1 MNGIQEV
8 SGSIPL
14 ISTNHH
20 KRMQKTVET
29 TRFQRFFCLLEKSF
43 LGRFCPLEFYSK
55 IQGLRGQKNEE
66 NQNESGRHDGRN
78 LQGLSHFPENQRR
91 GRKDFAD
98 LFFPPARRIKA
109 YGHSEGYCRPE
120 QAGLG
125 KHDSKHEG
133 GRPFLE
139 HHKQLHPDEAGKPPA
154 AGAATPIDEKKG
166 QEAPKTP
173 ASTTPKPAD
182 GKKEP
187 EAPKAPVDP
196 LAKPT
201 NEKKGQEAPKT
212 PAGTTPKPTDGKKEP
227 EAPKTPVDPFAKPT
241 NEKKEPEAPK
251 TPADTP
257 AKPADGKKEPEAP
270 KAPADP
276 LAKPT
281 NEKKGQEA
289 PKAPADT
296 SAKPADEKKGQEAPK
311 APADTPAKPADG
323 KKSPVS
329 DPSKPKDEKEQ
340 EPRSPNLRFVALSKI
355 KPLPGTYVKDEPR
368 KDYSGLI
375 ADIKKNGL
383 QKPVILRKSEKEDEF
398 QLVDGFHRCKALEQ
412 AGMLEV
418 RADVYE
424 ISLAQASEYRKGHRD
439 KPLMP
444 VPGKLVPYPPEE
456 PAKADKAPEAPAVGD
471 EELPENLKI
480 PLTREGQPETVTT
493 MKVANIRPF
502 EGHPFAVRDN
512 KDMWDLVDSI
522 KKFGVLEPVMVIP
535 HKDGGYEMV
544 SGHRRMRACQLAGIE
559 DIPVIVR
566 NLDRDEAIIS
576 MVDSNLKREE
586 ISPME
591 KARAYQMKTDAMKRK
606 MGRRTKEEIAQ
617 DEALGIKRIN
627 ADEEL
632 AQQMGESPATIQRYK
647 TLNKLV
653 PELQDMVDKG
663 KIPVNTGADIA
674 QMKPKEQKVLA
685 DAIQKEAK
693 VPSGTKAKELKK
705 ESQAGSLTTE
715 KIVQAVAPT
724 KREETP
730 PLKVTM
736 LEEDLRPFFPD
747 KRTTIPD
754 VKQGI
759 LEGLKLRQTVMERQ
773 KAKAAAGKTVK
784 KAETPVR

>member
-1 MNGIQEV
+1 
-8 SGSIPL
+8 
-14 ISTNHH
+14 
-20 KRMQKTVET
+20 
-29 TRFQRFFCLLEKSF
+29 
-43 LGRFCPLEFYSK
+43 
-55 IQGLRGQKNEE
+55 
-66 NQNESGRHDGRN
+66 
-78 LQGLSHFPENQRR
+78 
-91 GRKDFAD
+91 
-98 LFFPPARRIKA
+98 
-109 YGHSEGYCRPE
+109 
-120 QAGLG
+120 
-125 KHDSKHEG
+125 
-133 GRPFLE
+133 
-139 HHKQLHPDEAGKPPA
+139 
-154 AGAATPIDEKKG
+154 
-166 QEAPKTP
+166 
-173 ASTTPKPAD
+173 TTPKPAD

-212 PAGTTPKPTDGKKEP
+212 PAGTIPKPTDGKKEP

-502 EGHPFAVRDN
+502 
-512 KDMWDLVDSI
+512 
-522 KKFGVLEPVMVIP
+522 
-535 HKDGGYEMV
+535 
-544 SGHRRMRACQLAGIE
+544 
-559 DIPVIVR
+559 
-566 NLDRDEAIIS
+566 
-576 MVDSNLKREE
+576 
-586 ISPME
+586 
-591 KARAYQMKTDAMKRK
+591 
-606 MGRRTKEEIAQ
+606 
-617 DEALGIKRIN
+617 
-627 ADEEL
+627 
-632 AQQMGESPATIQRYK
+632 
-647 TLNKLV
+647 
-653 PELQDMVDKG
+653 
-663 KIPVNTGADIA
+663 
-674 QMKPKEQKVLA
+674 
-685 DAIQKEAK
+685 
-693 VPSGTKAKELKK
+693 
-705 ESQAGSLTTE
+705 
-715 KIVQAVAPT
+715 
-724 KREETP
+724 
-730 PLKVTM
+730 
-736 LEEDLRPFFPD
+736 
-747 KRTTIPD
+747 
-754 VKQGI
+754 
-759 LEGLKLRQTVMERQ
+759 
-773 KAKAAAGKTVK
+773 
-784 KAETPVR
+784 

>member
-1 MNGIQEV
+1 MADPKKN
-8 SGSIPL
+8 PL
-14 ISTNHH
+14 IGAF
-20 KRMQKTVET
+20 RAPVP
-29 TRFQRFFCLLEKSF
+29 
-43 LGRFCPLEFYSK
+43 G
-55 IQGLRGQKNEE
+55 
-66 NQNESGRHDGRN
+66 
-78 LQGLSHFPENQRR
+78 
-91 GRKDFAD
+91 A
-98 LFFPPARRIKA
+98 PPDTPA
-109 YGHSEGYCRPE
+109 P
-120 QAGLG
+120 
-125 KHDSKHEG
+125 
-133 GRPFLE
+133 P
-139 HHKQLHPDEAGKPPA
+139 EAGKPPA
-154 AGAATPIDEKKG
+154 AGAAKPIDEKKG
-166 QEAPKTP
+166 QEAPKAP
-173 ASTTPKPAD
+173 AGTTPKPAD

-187 EAPKAPVDP
+187 EAPKAPADTS
-196 LAKPT
+196 AKPADG
-201 NEKKGQEAPKT
+201 KKEPEAPKA
-212 PAGTTPKPTDGKKEP
+212 PAGTTPKPTDGKKGP
-227 EAPKTPVDPFAKPT
+227 EAPKA
-241 NEKKEPEAPK
+241 
-251 TPADTP
+251 PADTS

-276 LAKPT
+276 LPKPT
-281 NEKKGQEA
+281 NEKKGPEA

-296 SAKPADEKKGQEAPK
+296 SAKPADGKKGQEAPK
-311 APADTPAKPADG
+311 APADPPAKPTNEKKGQEEPKAPTDTSAKPADG

-340 EPRSPNLRFVALSKI
+340 EPRSPDLRFVALSKI

-424 ISLAQASEYRKGHRD
+424 MSLAQASEYRKGHRD

-480 PLTREGQPETVTT
+480 PLTKEGQPETVTT

-559 DIPVIVR
+559 NIPVIVR

-617 DEALGIKRIN
+617 DEALGIKRMN

-653 PELQDMVDKG
+653 PELQDLVDEG

-685 DAIQKEAK
+685 DAIRKEAK

-724 KREETP
+724 KREEMP

-784 KAETPVR
+784 KAETPTR

>member
-1 MNGIQEV
+1 MADPKKN
-8 SGSIPL
+8 PL
-14 ISTNHH
+14 IGAF
-20 KRMQKTVET
+20 RAPVP
-29 TRFQRFFCLLEKSF
+29 
-43 LGRFCPLEFYSK
+43 G
-55 IQGLRGQKNEE
+55 
-66 NQNESGRHDGRN
+66 
-78 LQGLSHFPENQRR
+78 
-91 GRKDFAD
+91 A
-98 LFFPPARRIKA
+98 PPDIPA
-109 YGHSEGYCRPE
+109 P
-120 QAGLG
+120 
-125 KHDSKHEG
+125 
-133 GRPFLE
+133 P
-139 HHKQLHPDEAGKPPA
+139 EAGKPPA
-154 AGAATPIDEKKG
+154 AGAAKPIDEKKG
-166 QEAPKTP
+166 QE
-173 ASTTPKPAD
+173 D
-182 GKKEP
+182 
-187 EAPKAPVDP
+187 
-196 LAKPT
+196 
-201 NEKKGQEAPKT
+201 PKT
-212 PAGTTPKPTDGKKEP
+212 PAGTTPKPTDGKKET
-227 EAPKTPVDPFAKPT
+227 EAPKTPVDPFAKP
-241 NEKKEPEAPK
+241 A
-251 TPADTP
+251 
-257 AKPADGKKEPEAP
+257 
-270 KAPADP
+270 
-276 LAKPT
+276 

-296 SAKPADEKKGQEAPK
+296 SAKPADGKKEPEALKAPADPLTKPANEKKGQEAPK
-311 APADTPAKPADG
+311 APAETPAKPTNEKKGQEEPKAPTDTSAKPAEG

-329 DPSKPKDEKEQ
+329 DPGKPKDGKKQEASKAPADTSAKPKEQ
-340 EPRSPNLRFVALSKI
+340 EPQSPDLRFVALSKI

-368 KDYSGLI
+368 KDYNGLI

-418 RADVYE
+418 RADVYKM
-424 ISLAQASEYRKGHRD
+424 SLAQASEYRKGHRD

-456 PAKADKAPEAPAVGD
+456 PAKADKTPEPPAGKEPED
-471 EELPENLKI
+471 EELPKDLKI
-480 PLTREGQPETVTT
+480 PLTKEGQPETVTT

-559 DIPVIVR
+559 NIPVIVR

-617 DEALGIKRIN
+617 DEALGIKRMN

-653 PELQDMVDKG
+653 PELQNMVDEG

-674 QMKPKEQKVLA
+674 QMKLKEQKVLA
-685 DAIQKEAK
+685 DAIQKESK

-724 KREETP
+724 KREEMP

-773 KAKAAAGKTVK
+773 KAKAAAGKSVK
-784 KAETPVR
+784 KAEAPVR

>member
-1 MNGIQEV
+1 MADPKKN
-8 SGSIPL
+8 PL
-14 ISTNHH
+14 IGAF
-20 KRMQKTVET
+20 RAPVP
-29 TRFQRFFCLLEKSF
+29 
-43 LGRFCPLEFYSK
+43 G
-55 IQGLRGQKNEE
+55 
-66 NQNESGRHDGRN
+66 
-78 LQGLSHFPENQRR
+78 
-91 GRKDFAD
+91 A
-98 LFFPPARRIKA
+98 PPDTPA
-109 YGHSEGYCRPE
+109 P
-120 QAGLG
+120 
-125 KHDSKHEG
+125 
-133 GRPFLE
+133 P
-139 HHKQLHPDEAGKPPA
+139 EAGKPPA
-154 AGAATPIDEKKG
+154 AGAAKPIDEKKG
-166 QEAPKTP
+166 QEAPK
-173 ASTTPKPAD
+173 A
-182 GKKEP
+182 
-187 EAPKAPVDP
+187 
-196 LAKPT
+196 
-201 NEKKGQEAPKT
+201 
-212 PAGTTPKPTDGKKEP
+212 PAGTTPKPTDGKKGP
-227 EAPKTPVDPFAKPT
+227 
-241 NEKKEPEAPK
+241 
-251 TPADTP
+251 
-257 AKPADGKKEPEAP
+257 
-270 KAPADP
+270 
-276 LAKPT
+276 
-281 NEKKGQEA
+281 EA

-296 SAKPADEKKGQEAPK
+296 SAKPADGKKGQEAPK
-311 APADTPAKPADG
+311 APADTPAKPTNEKKGQEEPKAPTDTSAKPADG

-340 EPRSPNLRFVALSKI
+340 EPRSPDLRFVALSKI

-424 ISLAQASEYRKGHRD
+424 MSLAQASEYRKGHRD

-480 PLTREGQPETVTT
+480 PLTKEGQPETVTT

-512 KDMWDLVDSI
+512 RDMWDLVDSI

-559 DIPVIVR
+559 NIPVIVR

-617 DEALGIKRIN
+617 DEALGIKRMN

-653 PELQDMVDKG
+653 PELQDLVDEG

-784 KAETPVR
+784 KAETPTR

>member
-1 MNGIQEV
+1 MADPKKN
-8 SGSIPL
+8 PL
-14 ISTNHH
+14 IGAF
-20 KRMQKTVET
+20 RAPVP
-29 TRFQRFFCLLEKSF
+29 
-43 LGRFCPLEFYSK
+43 G
-55 IQGLRGQKNEE
+55 
-66 NQNESGRHDGRN
+66 
-78 LQGLSHFPENQRR
+78 
-91 GRKDFAD
+91 A
-98 LFFPPARRIKA
+98 PPDTPA
-109 YGHSEGYCRPE
+109 P
-120 QAGLG
+120 
-125 KHDSKHEG
+125 
-133 GRPFLE
+133 P
-139 HHKQLHPDEAGKPPA
+139 EAGKPPA
-154 AGAATPIDEKKG
+154 AGAAKPID
-166 QEAPKTP
+166 
-173 ASTTPKPAD
+173 
-182 GKKEP
+182 
-187 EAPKAPVDP
+187 
-196 LAKPT
+196 
-201 NEKKGQEAPKT
+201 
-212 PAGTTPKPTDGKKEP
+212 
-227 EAPKTPVDPFAKPT
+227 
-241 NEKKEPEAPK
+241 
-251 TPADTP
+251 
-257 AKPADGKKEPEAP
+257 
-270 KAPADP
+270 
-276 LAKPT
+276 
-281 NEKKGQEA
+281 EKKGQEA

-296 SAKPADEKKGQEAPK
+296 SAKPADGKKGQEAPK
-311 APADTPAKPADG
+311 APADTPAKPTNEKKGQEEPKAPTDTSAKPADG

-340 EPRSPNLRFVALSKI
+340 EPRSPDLRFVALSKI

-424 ISLAQASEYRKGHRD
+424 MSLAQASEYRKGHRD

-480 PLTREGQPETVTT
+480 PLTKEGQPETVTT

-559 DIPVIVR
+559 NIPVIVR

-617 DEALGIKRIN
+617 DEALGIKRMN

-653 PELQDMVDKG
+653 PELQDLVDEG

-724 KREETP
+724 KREEMP

-784 KAETPVR
+784 KAETPTR

>member
-1 MNGIQEV
+1 MADPKKN
-8 SGSIPL
+8 PL
-14 ISTNHH
+14 IGAF
-20 KRMQKTVET
+20 RAPVP
-29 TRFQRFFCLLEKSF
+29 
-43 LGRFCPLEFYSK
+43 G
-55 IQGLRGQKNEE
+55 
-66 NQNESGRHDGRN
+66 
-78 LQGLSHFPENQRR
+78 
-91 GRKDFAD
+91 A
-98 LFFPPARRIKA
+98 PPDTPA
-109 YGHSEGYCRPE
+109 P
-120 QAGLG
+120 
-125 KHDSKHEG
+125 
-133 GRPFLE
+133 P
-139 HHKQLHPDEAGKPPA
+139 EAGKPPA
-154 AGAATPIDEKKG
+154 AGAAKPIDEKKG
-166 QEAPKTP
+166 QEAPKAP
-173 ASTTPKPAD
+173 AGTTPKPAD

-187 EAPKAPVDP
+187 EAPKAP
-196 LAKPT
+196 
-201 NEKKGQEAPKT
+201 
-212 PAGTTPKPTDGKKEP
+212 
-227 EAPKTPVDPFAKPT
+227 
-241 NEKKEPEAPK
+241 
-251 TPADTP
+251 ADTS
-257 AKPADGKKEPEAP
+257 AKPAEGKKEPEAP

-276 LAKPT
+276 LTKPT
-281 NEKKGQEA
+281 NEKKGPEA

-296 SAKPADEKKGQEAPK
+296 SAKPADGKKGQEAPK
-311 APADTPAKPADG
+311 APADTPAKPTNEKKGQEEPKAPTDTSAKPADG

-340 EPRSPNLRFVALSKI
+340 EPRSPDLRFVALSKI

-424 ISLAQASEYRKGHRD
+424 MSLAQASEYRKGHRD

-480 PLTREGQPETVTT
+480 PLTKEGQPETVTT

-559 DIPVIVR
+559 NIPVIVR

-617 DEALGIKRIN
+617 DEALGIKRMN

-653 PELQDMVDKG
+653 PELQDLVDEG

-724 KREETP
+724 KREEMP

-784 KAETPVR
+784 KAETPTR

>member
-1 MNGIQEV
+1 MADPKKN
-8 SGSIPL
+8 PL
-14 ISTNHH
+14 IGAF
-20 KRMQKTVET
+20 RAPVP
-29 TRFQRFFCLLEKSF
+29 
-43 LGRFCPLEFYSK
+43 G
-55 IQGLRGQKNEE
+55 
-66 NQNESGRHDGRN
+66 
-78 LQGLSHFPENQRR
+78 
-91 GRKDFAD
+91 A
-98 LFFPPARRIKA
+98 PPDTPA
-109 YGHSEGYCRPE
+109 P
-120 QAGLG
+120 
-125 KHDSKHEG
+125 
-133 GRPFLE
+133 P
-139 HHKQLHPDEAGKPPA
+139 EAGKPPA
-154 AGAATPIDEKKG
+154 AGAAKPIDEKKG
-166 QEAPKTP
+166 QEAPKAP
-173 ASTTPKPAD
+173 AGTTPKPAD

-187 EAPKAPVDP
+187 EAPKAP
-196 LAKPT
+196 
-201 NEKKGQEAPKT
+201 
-212 PAGTTPKPTDGKKEP
+212 
-227 EAPKTPVDPFAKPT
+227 
-241 NEKKEPEAPK
+241 
-251 TPADTP
+251 ADTS

-270 KAPADP
+270 KAPAGTTP
-276 LAKPT
+276 KPT
-281 NEKKGQEA
+281 DGKKGPEA

-296 SAKPADEKKGQEAPK
+296 SAKPADGKKGQEAPK
-311 APADTPAKPADG
+311 APADTPAKPTNEKKGQEEPKAPTDTSAKPADG

-340 EPRSPNLRFVALSKI
+340 EPRSPDLRFVALSKI

-424 ISLAQASEYRKGHRD
+424 MSLAQASEYRKGHRD

-480 PLTREGQPETVTT
+480 PLTKEGQPETVTT

-512 KDMWDLVDSI
+512 KDMWALVDSI

-559 DIPVIVR
+559 NIPVIVR

-617 DEALGIKRIN
+617 DEALGIKRMN

-653 PELQDMVDKG
+653 PELQDLVDEG

-724 KREETP
+724 KREEMP

-784 KAETPVR
+784 KAETPTR

>member
-1 MNGIQEV
+1 MADPKKN
-8 SGSIPL
+8 PL
-14 ISTNHH
+14 IGAF
-20 KRMQKTVET
+20 RAPVP
-29 TRFQRFFCLLEKSF
+29 
-43 LGRFCPLEFYSK
+43 G
-55 IQGLRGQKNEE
+55 
-66 NQNESGRHDGRN
+66 
-78 LQGLSHFPENQRR
+78 
-91 GRKDFAD
+91 A
-98 LFFPPARRIKA
+98 PPGTPA
-109 YGHSEGYCRPE
+109 P
-120 QAGLG
+120 
-125 KHDSKHEG
+125 
-133 GRPFLE
+133 P
-139 HHKQLHPDEAGKPPA
+139 EAGKPPA
-154 AGAATPIDEKKG
+154 AGAAKPIDEKKG
-166 QEAPKTP
+166 QEAPK
-173 ASTTPKPAD
+173 A
-182 GKKEP
+182 
-187 EAPKAPVDP
+187 
-196 LAKPT
+196 
-201 NEKKGQEAPKT
+201 
-212 PAGTTPKPTDGKKEP
+212 PAGTTPKPTDGKKGP
-227 EAPKTPVDPFAKPT
+227 
-241 NEKKEPEAPK
+241 
-251 TPADTP
+251 
-257 AKPADGKKEPEAP
+257 
-270 KAPADP
+270 
-276 LAKPT
+276 
-281 NEKKGQEA
+281 EA

-296 SAKPADEKKGQEAPK
+296 SAKPADGKKGQEAPK
-311 APADTPAKPADG
+311 APADTPAKPTNEKKGQEEPKAPTDASAKPADG

-340 EPRSPNLRFVALSKI
+340 EPRSPDLRFVALSKI

-424 ISLAQASEYRKGHRD
+424 MSLAQASEYRKGHRD

-480 PLTREGQPETVTT
+480 PLTKEGQPETVTT

-559 DIPVIVR
+559 NIPVIVR

-617 DEALGIKRIN
+617 DEALGIKRMN

-653 PELQDMVDKG
+653 PELQDLVDEG

-685 DAIQKEAK
+685 DAIQKEDK

-724 KREETP
+724 KREEMP

-784 KAETPVR
+784 KAETPTR

>member
-1 MNGIQEV
+1 MADPKKN
-8 SGSIPL
+8 PL
-14 ISTNHH
+14 IGAF
-20 KRMQKTVET
+20 RAPVP
-29 TRFQRFFCLLEKSF
+29 
-43 LGRFCPLEFYSK
+43 G
-55 IQGLRGQKNEE
+55 
-66 NQNESGRHDGRN
+66 
-78 LQGLSHFPENQRR
+78 
-91 GRKDFAD
+91 A
-98 LFFPPARRIKA
+98 PPDTPA
-109 YGHSEGYCRPE
+109 P
-120 QAGLG
+120 
-125 KHDSKHEG
+125 
-133 GRPFLE
+133 P
-139 HHKQLHPDEAGKPPA
+139 EAGKPPA
-154 AGAATPIDEKKG
+154 AGAAKPIDEKKG
-166 QEAPKTP
+166 QEAPKAP

-187 EAPKAPVDP
+187 EAPKAPADTS
-196 LAKPT
+196 AKPADG
-201 NEKKGQEAPKT
+201 KKEPEAPKT

-227 EAPKTPVDPFAKPT
+227 EAPKTPVDPFAKP
-241 NEKKEPEAPK
+241 A
-251 TPADTP
+251 
-257 AKPADGKKEPEAP
+257 
-270 KAPADP
+270 
-276 LAKPT
+276 

-296 SAKPADEKKGQEAPK
+296 SAKPAD
-311 APADTPAKPADG
+311 G

-329 DPSKPKDEKEQ
+329 DSSKPKDEKEQ
-340 EPRSPNLRFVALSKI
+340 EPRSPDLRFVALSKI

-424 ISLAQASEYRKGHRD
+424 MSLAQASEYRKGHRD

-444 VPGKLVPYPPEE
+444 VPGKLIPYPPEE

-617 DEALGIKRIN
+617 DEALGIKRMN

-653 PELQDMVDKG
+653 PELQDMVDEG

-685 DAIQKEAK
+685 DAIQKEVK
-693 VPSGTKAKELKK
+693 VPSGTKVKELKK

-773 KAKAAAGKTVK
+773 KAKAAAGKNAK

>member
-1 MNGIQEV
+1 MADPKKN
-8 SGSIPL
+8 PL
-14 ISTNHH
+14 IGAF
-20 KRMQKTVET
+20 RAPVP
-29 TRFQRFFCLLEKSF
+29 
-43 LGRFCPLEFYSK
+43 G
-55 IQGLRGQKNEE
+55 
-66 NQNESGRHDGRN
+66 
-78 LQGLSHFPENQRR
+78 
-91 GRKDFAD
+91 A
-98 LFFPPARRIKA
+98 PPDTPA
-109 YGHSEGYCRPE
+109 P
-120 QAGLG
+120 
-125 KHDSKHEG
+125 
-133 GRPFLE
+133 P
-139 HHKQLHPDEAGKPPA
+139 EAGKPPA
-154 AGAATPIDEKKG
+154 AGAAKPIDEKKG
-166 QEAPKTP
+166 QEAPKAP
-173 ASTTPKPAD
+173 AGTTPKPAD

-187 EAPKAPVDP
+187 EAPKAPADTS
-196 LAKPT
+196 AKPADG
-201 NEKKGQEAPKT
+201 KKEPEAPKA
-212 PAGTTPKPTDGKKEP
+212 PAGTTPKPTDGKKGP
-227 EAPKTPVDPFAKPT
+227 EAPKA
-241 NEKKEPEAPK
+241 
-251 TPADTP
+251 PADTS

-276 LAKPT
+276 LTKPT
-281 NEKKGQEA
+281 NEKKGPEA

-296 SAKPADEKKGQEAPK
+296 SAKPADGKKGQEAPK
-311 APADTPAKPADG
+311 APADTPAKPTNEKKGQEEPKAPTDTSAKPADG

-340 EPRSPNLRFVALSKI
+340 EPRSPDLRFVALSKI

-383 QKPVILRKSEKEDEF
+383 QKPIILRQSEKEGEF

-424 ISLAQASEYRKGHRD
+424 MTLTQANEYRKGHRD

-444 VPGKLVPYPPEE
+444 VPGKLLPYPPEE
-456 PAKADKAPEAPAVGD
+456 PAKADKAPEPPAGKEPED
-471 EELPENLKI
+471 EELPKDLKI
-480 PLTREGQPETVTT
+480 PLTKEGQPETVTT

-559 DIPVIVR
+559 NIPVIVR

-617 DEALGIKRIN
+617 DEALGIKRMN

-653 PELQDMVDKG
+653 PELQDLVDEG

-724 KREETP
+724 KREEMP

-784 KAETPVR
+784 KAETPTR

>member
-1 MNGIQEV
+1 
-8 SGSIPL
+8 
-14 ISTNHH
+14 
-20 KRMQKTVET
+20 
-29 TRFQRFFCLLEKSF
+29 
-43 LGRFCPLEFYSK
+43 
-55 IQGLRGQKNEE
+55 
-66 NQNESGRHDGRN
+66 
-78 LQGLSHFPENQRR
+78 
-91 GRKDFAD
+91 
-98 LFFPPARRIKA
+98 
-109 YGHSEGYCRPE
+109 
-120 QAGLG
+120 
-125 KHDSKHEG
+125 
-133 GRPFLE
+133 
-139 HHKQLHPDEAGKPPA
+139 
-154 AGAATPIDEKKG
+154 
-166 QEAPKTP
+166 
-173 ASTTPKPAD
+173 
-182 GKKEP
+182 
-187 EAPKAPVDP
+187 
-196 LAKPT
+196 
-201 NEKKGQEAPKT
+201 
-212 PAGTTPKPTDGKKEP
+212 
-227 EAPKTPVDPFAKPT
+227 
-241 NEKKEPEAPK
+241 
-251 TPADTP
+251 
-257 AKPADGKKEPEAP
+257 
-270 KAPADP
+270 
-276 LAKPT
+276 
-281 NEKKGQEA
+281 
-289 PKAPADT
+289 
-296 SAKPADEKKGQEAPK
+296 
-311 APADTPAKPADG
+311 
-323 KKSPVS
+323 
-329 DPSKPKDEKEQ
+329 
-340 EPRSPNLRFVALSKI
+340 
-355 KPLPGTYVKDEPR
+355 
-368 KDYSGLI
+368 
-375 ADIKKNGL
+375 
-383 QKPVILRKSEKEDEF
+383 
-398 QLVDGFHRCKALEQ
+398 
-412 AGMLEV
+412 MLEV

-424 ISLAQASEYRKGHRD
+424 MSLAQASEYRKGHRD

-480 PLTREGQPETVTT
+480 PLTKEGQPETVTT

-559 DIPVIVR
+559 NIPVIVR

-617 DEALGIKRIN
+617 DEALGIKRMN

-653 PELQDMVDKG
+653 PELQDLVDEG

-724 KREETP
+724 KREEMP

-773 KAKAAAGKTVK
+773 KAKAAAGKSVK
-784 KAETPVR
+784 KAEAPVR

>member
-1 MNGIQEV
+1 MADPKKN
-8 SGSIPL
+8 PL
-14 ISTNHH
+14 IGAF
-20 KRMQKTVET
+20 RAPVP
-29 TRFQRFFCLLEKSF
+29 
-43 LGRFCPLEFYSK
+43 G
-55 IQGLRGQKNEE
+55 
-66 NQNESGRHDGRN
+66 
-78 LQGLSHFPENQRR
+78 
-91 GRKDFAD
+91 A
-98 LFFPPARRIKA
+98 PPDTPA
-109 YGHSEGYCRPE
+109 P
-120 QAGLG
+120 
-125 KHDSKHEG
+125 
-133 GRPFLE
+133 P
-139 HHKQLHPDEAGKPPA
+139 EAGKPPA
-154 AGAATPIDEKKG
+154 AGAAKPIDEKKG
-166 QEAPKTP
+166 QEAPKAP
-173 ASTTPKPAD
+173 AGTTPKPAD

-187 EAPKAPVDP
+187 EAPKAP
-196 LAKPT
+196 
-201 NEKKGQEAPKT
+201 
-212 PAGTTPKPTDGKKEP
+212 
-227 EAPKTPVDPFAKPT
+227 
-241 NEKKEPEAPK
+241 
-251 TPADTP
+251 ADTS

-270 KAPADP
+270 KAPAGTTP
-276 LAKPT
+276 KPT
-281 NEKKGQEA
+281 DGKKGPEA

-296 SAKPADEKKGQEAPK
+296 SAKPADGKKGQEAPK
-311 APADTPAKPADG
+311 APADTPAKPTNEKKGQEEPKAPTDTSAKPADG

-340 EPRSPNLRFVALSKI
+340 EPRSPDLRFVALSKI

-424 ISLAQASEYRKGHRD
+424 MSLAQASEYRKGHRD

-480 PLTREGQPETVTT
+480 PLTKEGQPETVTT

-559 DIPVIVR
+559 NIPVIVR

-617 DEALGIKRIN
+617 DEALGIKRMN

-653 PELQDMVDKG
+653 PELQDLVDKG

-724 KREETP
+724 KREEMP

-784 KAETPVR
+784 KAETPTR

>member
-1 MNGIQEV
+1 MADPKKN
-8 SGSIPL
+8 PL
-14 ISTNHH
+14 IGAF
-20 KRMQKTVET
+20 RAPVP
-29 TRFQRFFCLLEKSF
+29 
-43 LGRFCPLEFYSK
+43 G
-55 IQGLRGQKNEE
+55 
-66 NQNESGRHDGRN
+66 
-78 LQGLSHFPENQRR
+78 
-91 GRKDFAD
+91 A
-98 LFFPPARRIKA
+98 PPDTPA
-109 YGHSEGYCRPE
+109 P
-120 QAGLG
+120 
-125 KHDSKHEG
+125 
-133 GRPFLE
+133 P
-139 HHKQLHPDEAGKPPA
+139 EAGKPPA
-154 AGAATPIDEKKG
+154 AGAAKPIDEKKG
-166 QEAPKTP
+166 QEAPKAP
-173 ASTTPKPAD
+173 AGTTPKPAD

-187 EAPKAPVDP
+187 EAPKAP
-196 LAKPT
+196 
-201 NEKKGQEAPKT
+201 
-212 PAGTTPKPTDGKKEP
+212 
-227 EAPKTPVDPFAKPT
+227 
-241 NEKKEPEAPK
+241 
-251 TPADTP
+251 ADTS

-270 KAPADP
+270 KAPAGTTP
-276 LAKPT
+276 KPT
-281 NEKKGQEA
+281 DGKKGPEA

-296 SAKPADEKKGQEAPK
+296 SAKPADGKKGQEAPK
-311 APADTPAKPADG
+311 APADTPAKPTNEKKGQEEPKTPTDTSAKPADG

-340 EPRSPNLRFVALSKI
+340 EPRSPDLRFVALSKI

-424 ISLAQASEYRKGHRD
+424 MSLAQASEYRKGHRD

-480 PLTREGQPETVTT
+480 PLTKEGQPETVTT

-559 DIPVIVR
+559 NIPVIVR

-617 DEALGIKRIN
+617 DEALGIKRMN

-653 PELQDMVDKG
+653 PELQDLVDEG

-724 KREETP
+724 KREEMP

-784 KAETPVR
+784 KAETPTR

>member
-1 MNGIQEV
+1 MADPKKN
-8 SGSIPL
+8 PL
-14 ISTNHH
+14 IGAF
-20 KRMQKTVET
+20 RAPVP
-29 TRFQRFFCLLEKSF
+29 
-43 LGRFCPLEFYSK
+43 G
-55 IQGLRGQKNEE
+55 
-66 NQNESGRHDGRN
+66 
-78 LQGLSHFPENQRR
+78 
-91 GRKDFAD
+91 A
-98 LFFPPARRIKA
+98 PPDTPA
-109 YGHSEGYCRPE
+109 P
-120 QAGLG
+120 
-125 KHDSKHEG
+125 
-133 GRPFLE
+133 P
-139 HHKQLHPDEAGKPPA
+139 EAGKPPA
-154 AGAATPIDEKKG
+154 AGAAKPIDEKKG
-166 QEAPKTP
+166 QEAPK
-173 ASTTPKPAD
+173 A
-182 GKKEP
+182 
-187 EAPKAPVDP
+187 
-196 LAKPT
+196 
-201 NEKKGQEAPKT
+201 
-212 PAGTTPKPTDGKKEP
+212 PAGTTPKPTDGKKGP
-227 EAPKTPVDPFAKPT
+227 EAPKA
-241 NEKKEPEAPK
+241 
-251 TPADTP
+251 PADTS

-276 LAKPT
+276 LTKPT
-281 NEKKGQEA
+281 NEKKGPEA

-296 SAKPADEKKGQEAPK
+296 SAKPADGKKGQEAPK
-311 APADTPAKPADG
+311 APADTPAKPTNEKKGQEEPKAPTDASAKPADG

-340 EPRSPNLRFVALSKI
+340 EPRSPDLRFVALSKI

-424 ISLAQASEYRKGHRD
+424 MSLAQASEYRKGHRD

-480 PLTREGQPETVTT
+480 PLTKEGQPETVTT

-559 DIPVIVR
+559 NIPVIVR

-617 DEALGIKRIN
+617 DEALGIKRMN

-632 AQQMGESPATIQRYK
+632 AQQVGESPATIQRYK

-653 PELQDMVDKG
+653 PELQDLVDKG

-685 DAIQKEAK
+685 DAIQKEDK

-715 KIVQAVAPT
+715 KIEQAVAPT

-773 KAKAAAGKTVK
+773 KAKAAAGKNVK

>member
-1 MNGIQEV
+1 MADPKKN
-8 SGSIPL
+8 PL
-14 ISTNHH
+14 IGAF
-20 KRMQKTVET
+20 RAPVP
-29 TRFQRFFCLLEKSF
+29 
-43 LGRFCPLEFYSK
+43 G
-55 IQGLRGQKNEE
+55 
-66 NQNESGRHDGRN
+66 
-78 LQGLSHFPENQRR
+78 
-91 GRKDFAD
+91 A
-98 LFFPPARRIKA
+98 PPDTPA
-109 YGHSEGYCRPE
+109 P
-120 QAGLG
+120 
-125 KHDSKHEG
+125 
-133 GRPFLE
+133 P
-139 HHKQLHPDEAGKPPA
+139 EAGKPPA
-154 AGAATPIDEKKG
+154 AGAAKPIDEKKG
-166 QEAPKTP
+166 QEAPK
-173 ASTTPKPAD
+173 A
-182 GKKEP
+182 
-187 EAPKAPVDP
+187 
-196 LAKPT
+196 
-201 NEKKGQEAPKT
+201 
-212 PAGTTPKPTDGKKEP
+212 PAGTTPKPTDGKKGP
-227 EAPKTPVDPFAKPT
+227 EAPKA
-241 NEKKEPEAPK
+241 
-251 TPADTP
+251 PADTS

-276 LAKPT
+276 LTKPT
-281 NEKKGQEA
+281 NEKKGQEE
-289 PKAPADT
+289 PKAPTDA
-296 SAKPADEKKGQEAPK
+296 S
-311 APADTPAKPADG
+311 AKPADG

-340 EPRSPNLRFVALSKI
+340 EPRSPDLRFVALSKI

-424 ISLAQASEYRKGHRD
+424 MSLAQASEYRKGHRD

-480 PLTREGQPETVTT
+480 PLTKEGQPETVTT

-559 DIPVIVR
+559 NIPVIVR

-617 DEALGIKRIN
+617 DEALGIKRMN

-632 AQQMGESPATIQRYK
+632 AQQVGESPATIQRYK

-653 PELQDMVDKG
+653 PELQDLVDKG

-685 DAIQKEAK
+685 DAIQKEDK

-715 KIVQAVAPT
+715 KIEQAVAPT
-724 KREETP
+724 KREEMP

-784 KAETPVR
+784 KAETPTR

>member
-1 MNGIQEV
+1 MADPKKN
-8 SGSIPL
+8 PL
-14 ISTNHH
+14 IGAF
-20 KRMQKTVET
+20 RAPVP
-29 TRFQRFFCLLEKSF
+29 
-43 LGRFCPLEFYSK
+43 G
-55 IQGLRGQKNEE
+55 
-66 NQNESGRHDGRN
+66 
-78 LQGLSHFPENQRR
+78 
-91 GRKDFAD
+91 A
-98 LFFPPARRIKA
+98 PPDTPA
-109 YGHSEGYCRPE
+109 P
-120 QAGLG
+120 
-125 KHDSKHEG
+125 
-133 GRPFLE
+133 P
-139 HHKQLHPDEAGKPPA
+139 EAGKPPA
-154 AGAATPIDEKKG
+154 AGAAKPIDEKKG
-166 QEAPKTP
+166 QEAPK
-173 ASTTPKPAD
+173 A
-182 GKKEP
+182 
-187 EAPKAPVDP
+187 
-196 LAKPT
+196 
-201 NEKKGQEAPKT
+201 
-212 PAGTTPKPTDGKKEP
+212 PAGTTPKPTDGKKGP
-227 EAPKTPVDPFAKPT
+227 EAPKAS
-241 NEKKEPEAPK
+241 
-251 TPADTP
+251 ADTS

-276 LAKPT
+276 LTKPTNEKKGPEAPKAPADTPAKPT
-281 NEKKGQEA
+281 NEKKGQEE
-289 PKAPADT
+289 PKAPTDT
-296 SAKPADEKKGQEAPK
+296 S
-311 APADTPAKPADG
+311 AKPADG

-340 EPRSPNLRFVALSKI
+340 EPRSPDLRFVALSKI

-424 ISLAQASEYRKGHRD
+424 MSLAQASEYRKGHRD

-480 PLTREGQPETVTT
+480 PLTKEGQPETVTT

-559 DIPVIVR
+559 NIPVIVR

-617 DEALGIKRIN
+617 DEALGIKRMN

-632 AQQMGESPATIQRYK
+632 AQQVGESPATIQRYK

-653 PELQDMVDKG
+653 PELQDLVDKG

-685 DAIQKEAK
+685 DAIQKEDK

-715 KIVQAVAPT
+715 KIEQAVAPT

-773 KAKAAAGKTVK
+773 KAKTAAAK
-784 KAETPVR
+784 KADTPVR

>member
-1 MNGIQEV
+1 MADPKKN
-8 SGSIPL
+8 PL
-14 ISTNHH
+14 IGAF
-20 KRMQKTVET
+20 RAPVP
-29 TRFQRFFCLLEKSF
+29 
-43 LGRFCPLEFYSK
+43 G
-55 IQGLRGQKNEE
+55 
-66 NQNESGRHDGRN
+66 
-78 LQGLSHFPENQRR
+78 
-91 GRKDFAD
+91 A
-98 LFFPPARRIKA
+98 PPDTPA
-109 YGHSEGYCRPE
+109 P
-120 QAGLG
+120 
-125 KHDSKHEG
+125 
-133 GRPFLE
+133 P
-139 HHKQLHPDEAGKPPA
+139 EAGKPPA
-154 AGAATPIDEKKG
+154 AGAAKPIDEKKG
-166 QEAPKTP
+166 QEAPKAP
-173 ASTTPKPAD
+173 AGTTPKPAD

-187 EAPKAPVDP
+187 EAPKAPADTS
-196 LAKPT
+196 AKPADG
-201 NEKKGQEAPKT
+201 KKEPEAPKA

-227 EAPKTPVDPFAKPT
+227 EAPK
-241 NEKKEPEAPK
+241 
-251 TPADTP
+251 
-257 AKPADGKKEPEAP
+257 
-270 KAPADP
+270 APADP
-276 LAKPT
+276 LTKPT
-281 NEKKGQEA
+281 NEKKGPEA

-296 SAKPADEKKGQEAPK
+296 SAKPADGKKGQEAPK
-311 APADTPAKPADG
+311 APADTPAKPTNEKKGQEEPKAPTDTSAKPADG

-340 EPRSPNLRFVALSKI
+340 EPRSPDLRFVALSKI

-424 ISLAQASEYRKGHRD
+424 MSLAQASEYRKGHRD

-480 PLTREGQPETVTT
+480 PLTKEGQPETVTT

-559 DIPVIVR
+559 NIPVIVR

-617 DEALGIKRIN
+617 DEALGIKRMN

-653 PELQDMVDKG
+653 PELQDLVDEG

-724 KREETP
+724 KREEMP

-784 KAETPVR
+784 KAETPTR

>member
-1 MNGIQEV
+1 MADPKKN
-8 SGSIPL
+8 PL
-14 ISTNHH
+14 IGAF
-20 KRMQKTVET
+20 RAPVP
-29 TRFQRFFCLLEKSF
+29 
-43 LGRFCPLEFYSK
+43 G
-55 IQGLRGQKNEE
+55 
-66 NQNESGRHDGRN
+66 
-78 LQGLSHFPENQRR
+78 
-91 GRKDFAD
+91 A
-98 LFFPPARRIKA
+98 PPDTPA
-109 YGHSEGYCRPE
+109 P
-120 QAGLG
+120 
-125 KHDSKHEG
+125 
-133 GRPFLE
+133 P
-139 HHKQLHPDEAGKPPA
+139 EAGKPPA
-154 AGAATPIDEKKG
+154 AGAAKPIDEKKG
-166 QEAPKTP
+166 QEAPKAP
-173 ASTTPKPAD
+173 AGTTPKPAD

-187 EAPKAPVDP
+187 EAPKAP
-196 LAKPT
+196 
-201 NEKKGQEAPKT
+201 
-212 PAGTTPKPTDGKKEP
+212 
-227 EAPKTPVDPFAKPT
+227 
-241 NEKKEPEAPK
+241 
-251 TPADTP
+251 
-257 AKPADGKKEPEAP
+257 
-270 KAPADP
+270 
-276 LAKPT
+276 
-281 NEKKGQEA
+281 
-289 PKAPADT
+289 ADT
-296 SAKPADEKKGQEAPK
+296 SAKPADGKKGQEAPK
-311 APADTPAKPADG
+311 APADTPAKPTNEKKGQEEPKAPTDTSAKPADG

-340 EPRSPNLRFVALSKI
+340 EPRSPDLRFVALSKI

-424 ISLAQASEYRKGHRD
+424 MSLAQASEYRKGHRD

-480 PLTREGQPETVTT
+480 PLTKEGQPETVTT

-559 DIPVIVR
+559 NIPVIVR

-617 DEALGIKRIN
+617 DEALGIKRMN

-653 PELQDMVDKG
+653 PELQDLVDDG

-724 KREETP
+724 KREEMP

-784 KAETPVR
+784 KAETPTR

>member
-1 MNGIQEV
+1 MADPKKN
-8 SGSIPL
+8 PL
-14 ISTNHH
+14 IGAF
-20 KRMQKTVET
+20 RAPVP
-29 TRFQRFFCLLEKSF
+29 
-43 LGRFCPLEFYSK
+43 G
-55 IQGLRGQKNEE
+55 
-66 NQNESGRHDGRN
+66 
-78 LQGLSHFPENQRR
+78 
-91 GRKDFAD
+91 A
-98 LFFPPARRIKA
+98 PPDTPA
-109 YGHSEGYCRPE
+109 P
-120 QAGLG
+120 
-125 KHDSKHEG
+125 
-133 GRPFLE
+133 P
-139 HHKQLHPDEAGKPPA
+139 EAGKPPA
-154 AGAATPIDEKKG
+154 AGAAKPIDEKKG
-166 QEAPKTP
+166 QEAPKAP
-173 ASTTPKPAD
+173 AGTTPKPAD

-187 EAPKAPVDP
+187 EAPKAP
-196 LAKPT
+196 
-201 NEKKGQEAPKT
+201 
-212 PAGTTPKPTDGKKEP
+212 
-227 EAPKTPVDPFAKPT
+227 
-241 NEKKEPEAPK
+241 
-251 TPADTP
+251 ADTS

-270 KAPADP
+270 KAPAGTTP
-276 LAKPT
+276 KPT
-281 NEKKGQEA
+281 DGKKGPEA

-296 SAKPADEKKGQEAPK
+296 SAKPADGKKGQEAPK
-311 APADTPAKPADG
+311 APADTPAKPTNEKKGQEEPKAPTDTSAKPADG

-340 EPRSPNLRFVALSKI
+340 EPRSPDLRFVALSKI

-424 ISLAQASEYRKGHRD
+424 MSLAQASEYRKGHRD

-480 PLTREGQPETVTT
+480 PLTKEGQPETVTT

-559 DIPVIVR
+559 NIPVIVR

-617 DEALGIKRIN
+617 DEALGIKRMN

-632 AQQMGESPATIQRYK
+632 AQQVGESPATIQRYK

-653 PELQDMVDKG
+653 PELQDLVDKG

-685 DAIQKEAK
+685 DAIQKEDK

-715 KIVQAVAPT
+715 KIEQAVAPT

-773 KAKAAAGKTVK
+773 KAKTAAAK
-784 KAETPVR
+784 KADTPVR

>member
-1 MNGIQEV
+1 MADPKKN
-8 SGSIPL
+8 PL
-14 ISTNHH
+14 IGAF
-20 KRMQKTVET
+20 RAPVP
-29 TRFQRFFCLLEKSF
+29 
-43 LGRFCPLEFYSK
+43 G
-55 IQGLRGQKNEE
+55 
-66 NQNESGRHDGRN
+66 
-78 LQGLSHFPENQRR
+78 
-91 GRKDFAD
+91 A
-98 LFFPPARRIKA
+98 PPGTPA
-109 YGHSEGYCRPE
+109 P
-120 QAGLG
+120 
-125 KHDSKHEG
+125 
-133 GRPFLE
+133 P
-139 HHKQLHPDEAGKPPA
+139 EAGKPPA
-154 AGAATPIDEKKG
+154 AGAAKPIDEKKG
-166 QEAPKTP
+166 QEAPKAP
-173 ASTTPKPAD
+173 AGTTPKPAD

-187 EAPKAPVDP
+187 EAPKAP
-196 LAKPT
+196 
-201 NEKKGQEAPKT
+201 
-212 PAGTTPKPTDGKKEP
+212 
-227 EAPKTPVDPFAKPT
+227 
-241 NEKKEPEAPK
+241 
-251 TPADTP
+251 ADTS

-270 KAPADP
+270 KAPAAP
-276 LAKPT
+276 LTKPT
-281 NEKKGQEA
+281 NEKKGPEA

-296 SAKPADEKKGQEAPK
+296 SAKPADGKKGQEAPK
-311 APADTPAKPADG
+311 APADTPAKPTNEKKGQEEPKAPTDASAKPADG

-340 EPRSPNLRFVALSKI
+340 EPRSPDLRFVALSKI

-424 ISLAQASEYRKGHRD
+424 MSLAQASEYRKGHRD

-480 PLTREGQPETVTT
+480 PLTKEGQPETVTT

-559 DIPVIVR
+559 NIPVIVR

-617 DEALGIKRIN
+617 DEALGIKRMN

-653 PELQDMVDKG
+653 PELQDLVDEG

-724 KREETP
+724 KREEMP

-773 KAKAAAGKTVK
+773 KAKTAAAK
-784 KAETPVR
+784 KADTPVR

>member
-1 MNGIQEV
+1 MADPKKN
-8 SGSIPL
+8 PL
-14 ISTNHH
+14 IGAFRAPVPGAPPDTPAPP
-20 KRMQKTVET
+20 EA
-29 TRFQRFFCLLEKSF
+29 
-43 LGRFCPLEFYSK
+43 
-55 IQGLRGQKNEE
+55 E
-66 NQNESGRHDGRN
+66 N
-78 LQGLSHFPENQRR
+78 
-91 GRKDFAD
+91 
-98 LFFPPARRIKA
+98 
-109 YGHSEGYCRPE
+109 
-120 QAGLG
+120 
-125 KHDSKHEG
+125 
-133 GRPFLE
+133 
-139 HHKQLHPDEAGKPPA
+139 PPA
-154 AGAATPIDEKKG
+154 AGAAKPIDEKKG
-166 QEAPKTP
+166 QEAPKAP
-173 ASTTPKPAD
+173 AGTTPKPAD

-187 EAPKAPVDP
+187 EAPKAP
-196 LAKPT
+196 
-201 NEKKGQEAPKT
+201 
-212 PAGTTPKPTDGKKEP
+212 
-227 EAPKTPVDPFAKPT
+227 
-241 NEKKEPEAPK
+241 
-251 TPADTP
+251 
-257 AKPADGKKEPEAP
+257 
-270 KAPADP
+270 
-276 LAKPT
+276 
-281 NEKKGQEA
+281 
-289 PKAPADT
+289 ADT
-296 SAKPADEKKGQEAPK
+296 SAKPADGKKGQEAPK
-311 APADTPAKPADG
+311 APADTPAKPTNEKKGQEEPKAPTDTSAKPADG

-424 ISLAQASEYRKGHRD
+424 MSLAQASEYRKGHRD

-653 PELQDMVDKG
+653 PELQDLVDEG

-724 KREETP
+724 KREEMP

>member
-1 MNGIQEV
+1 MADPKKN
-8 SGSIPL
+8 PL
-14 ISTNHH
+14 IGAF
-20 KRMQKTVET
+20 RAPVP
-29 TRFQRFFCLLEKSF
+29 
-43 LGRFCPLEFYSK
+43 G
-55 IQGLRGQKNEE
+55 
-66 NQNESGRHDGRN
+66 
-78 LQGLSHFPENQRR
+78 
-91 GRKDFAD
+91 A
-98 LFFPPARRIKA
+98 PPDTPA
-109 YGHSEGYCRPE
+109 P
-120 QAGLG
+120 
-125 KHDSKHEG
+125 
-133 GRPFLE
+133 P
-139 HHKQLHPDEAGKPPA
+139 EAGKPPA
-154 AGAATPIDEKKG
+154 AGAAKPIDEKKG
-166 QEAPKTP
+166 QEAPK
-173 ASTTPKPAD
+173 A
-182 GKKEP
+182 
-187 EAPKAPVDP
+187 
-196 LAKPT
+196 
-201 NEKKGQEAPKT
+201 
-212 PAGTTPKPTDGKKEP
+212 PAGTTPKPTDGKKGP
-227 EAPKTPVDPFAKPT
+227 EAPKAS
-241 NEKKEPEAPK
+241 
-251 TPADTP
+251 ADTS

-270 KAPADP
+270 KAPAAP
-276 LAKPT
+276 LTKPT
-281 NEKKGQEA
+281 NEKKGPEA

-296 SAKPADEKKGQEAPK
+296 SAKPADGKKGQEAPK
-311 APADTPAKPADG
+311 APAETPAKPTNEKKGQEEPKAPTDTSAKPAEG

-329 DPSKPKDEKEQ
+329 DPGKPKDEKEQ
-340 EPRSPNLRFVALSKI
+340 EPRSPDLRFVALSKI

-424 ISLAQASEYRKGHRD
+424 MSLAQASEYRKGHRD

-480 PLTREGQPETVTT
+480 PLTKEGQPETVTT

-559 DIPVIVR
+559 NIPVIVR

-617 DEALGIKRIN
+617 DEALGIKRMN

-653 PELQDMVDKG
+653 PELQDLVDEG

-724 KREETP
+724 KREEMP

-784 KAETPVR
+784 KAETPTR

>member
-1 MNGIQEV
+1 MADPKKN
-8 SGSIPL
+8 PL
-14 ISTNHH
+14 IGAFRTPVPG
-20 KRMQKTVET
+20 T
-29 TRFQRFFCLLEKSF
+29 
-43 LGRFCPLEFYSK
+43 PP
-55 IQGLRGQKNEE
+55 
-66 NQNESGRHDGRN
+66 
-78 LQGLSHFPENQRR
+78 SHP
-91 GRKDFAD
+91 A
-98 LFFPPARRIKA
+98 PPADQPPEPPKVPA
-109 YGHSEGYCRPE
+109 DTPTKSAEG
-120 QAGLG
+120 
-125 KHDSKHEG
+125 
-133 GRPFLE
+133 
-139 HHKQLHPDEAGKPPA
+139 
-154 AGAATPIDEKKG
+154 KKES
-166 QEAPKTP
+166 EAPKVPADAPAKPVDGKKVPEPSKVPADTPIKPAEGKKEPEAPKVPADAPAKSVDGKKVPERPKAPVDTP
-173 ASTTPKPAD
+173 AKSVDRKKVPEPSKVPADTTPKSAD

-187 EAPKAPVDP
+187 EAPKPP
-196 LAKPT
+196 L
-201 NEKKGQEAPKT
+201 
-212 PAGTTPKPTDGKKEP
+212 
-227 EAPKTPVDPFAKPT
+227 
-241 NEKKEPEAPK
+241 
-251 TPADTP
+251 DTP
-257 AKPADGKKEPEAP
+257 AKPA
-270 KAPADP
+270 
-276 LAKPT
+276 

-289 PKAPADT
+289 PKAPADP
-296 SAKPADEKKGQEAPK
+296 PAHPPTEKKGQEKPK
-311 APADTPAKPADG
+311 APADTSAKPADG

-329 DPSKPKDEKEQ
+329 DPSKPKDKKEQ
-340 EPRSPNLRFVALSKI
+340 EASKVTADTPANPKEQESRSPDLRFVALSKI

-383 QKPVILRKSEKEDEF
+383 QKPIILRKSEKEGEF

-424 ISLAQASEYRKGHRD
+424 MTLAQASEYRRGHRD

-456 PAKADKAPEAPAVGD
+456 PAKADKTPEAPAVED

-480 PLTREGQPETVTT
+480 PLTKEGQPETVTT

-617 DEALGIKRIN
+617 DEAMGIKRMN

-632 AQQMGESPATIQRYK
+632 AQQVGESPATIQRYK

-653 PELQDMVDKG
+653 PELQDMVDEG

-674 QMKPKEQKVLA
+674 QMKPAEQKVLA

-693 VPSGTKAKELKK
+693 VPSGTKAKELKA
-705 ESQAGSLTTE
+705 ESKAGKLTTE
-715 KIVQAVAPT
+715 KIEQAVAPT
-724 KREETP
+724 KREEMP

-759 LEGLKLRQTVMERQ
+759 LEGLKLRQIALERQ
-773 KAKAAAGKTVK
+773 KAKAVTAK
-784 KAETPVR
+784 KADTPVR

>member
-1 MNGIQEV
+1 MAAPKKN
-8 SGSIPL
+8 PL
-14 ISTNHH
+14 IGAF
-20 KRMQKTVET
+20 RAPVP
-29 TRFQRFFCLLEKSF
+29 
-43 LGRFCPLEFYSK
+43 G
-55 IQGLRGQKNEE
+55 
-66 NQNESGRHDGRN
+66 
-78 LQGLSHFPENQRR
+78 
-91 GRKDFAD
+91 A
-98 LFFPPARRIKA
+98 PPDTPA
-109 YGHSEGYCRPE
+109 P
-120 QAGLG
+120 
-125 KHDSKHEG
+125 
-133 GRPFLE
+133 P
-139 HHKQLHPDEAGKPPA
+139 EAGKPPA
-154 AGAATPIDEKKG
+154 AGAAKPIDEKKG
-166 QEAPKTP
+166 QEAPKAP

-187 EAPKAPVDP
+187 EAPK
-196 LAKPT
+196 
-201 NEKKGQEAPKT
+201 
-212 PAGTTPKPTDGKKEP
+212 
-227 EAPKTPVDPFAKPT
+227 
-241 NEKKEPEAPK
+241 
-251 TPADTP
+251 TPADTS

-276 LAKPT
+276 LTKPA
-281 NEKKGQEA
+281 NGKKGQEA
-289 PKAPADT
+289 PKVPADT
-296 SAKPADEKKGQEAPK
+296 SAKPADGKKGQEAPK
-311 APADTPAKPADG
+311 APADTPAKPTNEKKGQEEPKAPTDTSAKPADG

-368 KDYSGLI
+368 KDYNGLI

-424 ISLAQASEYRKGHRD
+424 MSLAQASEYRKGHRD

-456 PAKADKAPEAPAVGD
+456 PAKADKTPEPPAGKEPED
-471 EELPENLKI
+471 EELPKDLKI
-480 PLTREGQPETVTT
+480 PLTKEGQPETVTT

-617 DEALGIKRIN
+617 DEALGIKRMN

-653 PELQDMVDKG
+653 PELQNMVDEG

-685 DAIQKEAK
+685 DAIQKESK

-724 KREETP
+724 KREEMP

-759 LEGLKLRQTVMERQ
+759 LEGLKLRQTVIERQ

>member
-1 MNGIQEV
+1 MADPKKN
-8 SGSIPL
+8 PL
-14 ISTNHH
+14 IGAF
-20 KRMQKTVET
+20 RAPVP
-29 TRFQRFFCLLEKSF
+29 
-43 LGRFCPLEFYSK
+43 G
-55 IQGLRGQKNEE
+55 
-66 NQNESGRHDGRN
+66 
-78 LQGLSHFPENQRR
+78 
-91 GRKDFAD
+91 A
-98 LFFPPARRIKA
+98 PPDTPA
-109 YGHSEGYCRPE
+109 P
-120 QAGLG
+120 
-125 KHDSKHEG
+125 
-133 GRPFLE
+133 P
-139 HHKQLHPDEAGKPPA
+139 EAGKPPA
-154 AGAATPIDEKKG
+154 AGAAKPIDEKKG
-166 QEAPKTP
+166 QEAPKAP
-173 ASTTPKPAD
+173 AGTTPKPAD

-187 EAPKAPVDP
+187 EAPKAPADTS
-196 LAKPT
+196 AKPADG
-201 NEKKGQEAPKT
+201 KKEPEAPKA
-212 PAGTTPKPTDGKKEP
+212 PAGTTPKPTDGKKGP
-227 EAPKTPVDPFAKPT
+227 EAPKA
-241 NEKKEPEAPK
+241 
-251 TPADTP
+251 PADTS

-281 NEKKGQEA
+281 N
-289 PKAPADT
+289 
-296 SAKPADEKKGQEAPK
+296 EKKGQEAPK

-340 EPRSPNLRFVALSKI
+340 EPRSPDLRFVALSKI

-424 ISLAQASEYRKGHRD
+424 MSLAQASEYRKGHRD

-512 KDMWDLVDSI
+512 RDMWDLVDSI

-606 MGRRTKEEIAQ
+606 MGRLTKEEIAQ

-653 PELQDMVDKG
+653 PELQDLVDEG

-724 KREETP
+724 KREEMP

-784 KAETPVR
+784 KAETPTR

>member
-1 MNGIQEV
+1 MADPKKN
-8 SGSIPL
+8 PL
-14 ISTNHH
+14 IGAF
-20 KRMQKTVET
+20 RAPVP
-29 TRFQRFFCLLEKSF
+29 
-43 LGRFCPLEFYSK
+43 G
-55 IQGLRGQKNEE
+55 
-66 NQNESGRHDGRN
+66 
-78 LQGLSHFPENQRR
+78 
-91 GRKDFAD
+91 A
-98 LFFPPARRIKA
+98 PPDTPA
-109 YGHSEGYCRPE
+109 P
-120 QAGLG
+120 
-125 KHDSKHEG
+125 
-133 GRPFLE
+133 P
-139 HHKQLHPDEAGKPPA
+139 EAGKPPA
-154 AGAATPIDEKKG
+154 AGAAKPIDEKKG
-166 QEAPKTP
+166 QEAPKAP
-173 ASTTPKPAD
+173 AGTTPKPAD

-187 EAPKAPVDP
+187 EAPKAPADTS
-196 LAKPT
+196 AKPADG
-201 NEKKGQEAPKT
+201 KKEPEAPKA
-212 PAGTTPKPTDGKKEP
+212 PAGTTPKPTDGKKGP
-227 EAPKTPVDPFAKPT
+227 EAPKA
-241 NEKKEPEAPK
+241 
-251 TPADTP
+251 PADTS

-276 LAKPT
+276 LTKPT
-281 NEKKGQEA
+281 NEKKGPEA

-296 SAKPADEKKGQEAPK
+296 SAKPADGKKGQEAPK
-311 APADTPAKPADG
+311 APADTPAKPTNEKKGQEEPKAPTDTSAKPADG

-340 EPRSPNLRFVALSKI
+340 EPRSPDLRFVALSKI

-424 ISLAQASEYRKGHRD
+424 MSLAQASEYRKGHRD

-480 PLTREGQPETVTT
+480 PLTKEGQPETVTT

-559 DIPVIVR
+559 NIPVIVR

-617 DEALGIKRIN
+617 DEALGIKRMN

-632 AQQMGESPATIQRYK
+632 ARQVGESPATIQRYK

-653 PELQDMVDKG
+653 PELQDLVDEG

-724 KREETP
+724 KREEMP

-784 KAETPVR
+784 KAEMPVR

>member
-1 MNGIQEV
+1 MADPKKN
-8 SGSIPL
+8 PL
-14 ISTNHH
+14 IGAF
-20 KRMQKTVET
+20 RAPVP
-29 TRFQRFFCLLEKSF
+29 
-43 LGRFCPLEFYSK
+43 G
-55 IQGLRGQKNEE
+55 
-66 NQNESGRHDGRN
+66 
-78 LQGLSHFPENQRR
+78 
-91 GRKDFAD
+91 A
-98 LFFPPARRIKA
+98 PPDTPAPP
-109 YGHSEGYCRPE
+109 GTE
-120 QAGLG
+120 
-125 KHDSKHEG
+125 
-133 GRPFLE
+133 
-139 HHKQLHPDEAGKPPA
+139 KPPA
-154 AGAATPIDEKKG
+154 AGATKPIDEKKG
-166 QEAPKTP
+166 PEAPKVPTD
-173 ASTTPKPAD
+173 AIAKPAD
-182 GKKEP
+182 GKKGPEAPKAAMDTPAKPTDGKKGPEPPKAPTDTPAKPTDGKKGPEPPKAPTDTPAKPAEGKKEP
-187 EAPKAPVDP
+187 EAPKVPAGAPADKKQVSG
-196 LAKPT
+196 KPGD
-201 NEKKGQEAPKT
+201 EKGQE
-212 PAGTTPKPTDGKKEP
+212 EP
-227 EAPKTPVDPFAKPT
+227 S
-241 NEKKEPEAPK
+241 
-251 TPADTP
+251 
-257 AKPADGKKEPEAP
+257 
-270 KAPADP
+270 
-276 LAKPT
+276 
-281 NEKKGQEA
+281 Q
-289 PKAPADT
+289 
-296 SAKPADEKKGQEAPK
+296 
-311 APADTPAKPADG
+311 
-323 KKSPVS
+323 
-329 DPSKPKDEKEQ
+329 
-340 EPRSPNLRFVALSKI
+340 NLRFVAFSKI

-375 ADIKKNGL
+375 ADIQKNGL

-398 QLVDGFHRCKALEQ
+398 QLVDGFHRCKALEEVGQ
-412 AGMLEV
+412 LEI

-424 ISLAQASEYRKGHRD
+424 MSLAQAAEYRKGHWD

-444 VPGKLVPYPPEE
+444 VPGKLLPYPPEE
-456 PAKADKAPEAPAVGD
+456 PAKADKTPEPPAGKEPED
-471 EELPENLKI
+471 EELPKDLKI
-480 PLTREGQPETVTT
+480 PLTKEGQPETVTT

-559 DIPVIVR
+559 NIPVIVR
-566 NLDRDEAIIS
+566 NLNRDEAIIS

-606 MGRRTKEEIAQ
+606 MGRRTKEESAQ
-617 DEALGIKRIN
+617 DKSLGIKRMN

-632 AQQMGESPATIQRYK
+632 AQQVGESPATIQQYK

-653 PELQDMVDKG
+653 PELQDMVDVG

-736 LEEDLRPFFPD
+736 LDEDLRPFFPD

-759 LEGLKLRQTVMERQ
+759 LEGLKLCQTVMERQ
-773 KAKAAAGKTVK
+773 KANAAAGKTVK

>member
-1 MNGIQEV
+1 MADPKKN
-8 SGSIPL
+8 PL
-14 ISTNHH
+14 IGAF
-20 KRMQKTVET
+20 RAPVP
-29 TRFQRFFCLLEKSF
+29 
-43 LGRFCPLEFYSK
+43 G
-55 IQGLRGQKNEE
+55 
-66 NQNESGRHDGRN
+66 
-78 LQGLSHFPENQRR
+78 
-91 GRKDFAD
+91 A
-98 LFFPPARRIKA
+98 PPGTPA
-109 YGHSEGYCRPE
+109 P
-120 QAGLG
+120 
-125 KHDSKHEG
+125 
-133 GRPFLE
+133 P
-139 HHKQLHPDEAGKPPA
+139 EAGKPPA
-154 AGAATPIDEKKG
+154 AGAAKPIDEKKG
-166 QEAPKTP
+166 QEAPK
-173 ASTTPKPAD
+173 A
-182 GKKEP
+182 
-187 EAPKAPVDP
+187 
-196 LAKPT
+196 
-201 NEKKGQEAPKT
+201 
-212 PAGTTPKPTDGKKEP
+212 PAGTTPKPTDGKKGP
-227 EAPKTPVDPFAKPT
+227 EAPKAS
-241 NEKKEPEAPK
+241 
-251 TPADTP
+251 ADTS

-276 LAKPT
+276 PTKPTNEKKGPEAPKAPADTPAKPT
-281 NEKKGQEA
+281 NEKKGQEE
-289 PKAPADT
+289 PKAPTDA
-296 SAKPADEKKGQEAPK
+296 S
-311 APADTPAKPADG
+311 AKPADG

-340 EPRSPNLRFVALSKI
+340 EPRSPDLRFVALSKI

-424 ISLAQASEYRKGHRD
+424 MSLAQASEYRKGHRD

-480 PLTREGQPETVTT
+480 PLTKEGQPETVTT

-559 DIPVIVR
+559 NIPVIVR

-617 DEALGIKRIN
+617 DEALGIKRMN

-632 AQQMGESPATIQRYK
+632 AQQVGESPATIQRYK

-653 PELQDMVDKG
+653 PELQDLVDKG

-685 DAIQKEAK
+685 DAIQKEDK

-724 KREETP
+724 KREEMP

-773 KAKAAAGKTVK
+773 KAKTAAAK
-784 KAETPVR
+784 KADTPVR

>member
-1 MNGIQEV
+1 MADPKKN
-8 SGSIPL
+8 PL
-14 ISTNHH
+14 IGAF
-20 KRMQKTVET
+20 RAPVP
-29 TRFQRFFCLLEKSF
+29 
-43 LGRFCPLEFYSK
+43 G
-55 IQGLRGQKNEE
+55 
-66 NQNESGRHDGRN
+66 
-78 LQGLSHFPENQRR
+78 
-91 GRKDFAD
+91 A
-98 LFFPPARRIKA
+98 PPDTPA
-109 YGHSEGYCRPE
+109 P
-120 QAGLG
+120 
-125 KHDSKHEG
+125 
-133 GRPFLE
+133 P
-139 HHKQLHPDEAGKPPA
+139 EAGNPPA
-154 AGAATPIDEKKG
+154 AGAAKPIDEKKG
-166 QEAPKTP
+166 QEAPKAP
-173 ASTTPKPAD
+173 AGTTPKPAD

-187 EAPKAPVDP
+187 EAPKAP
-196 LAKPT
+196 
-201 NEKKGQEAPKT
+201 
-212 PAGTTPKPTDGKKEP
+212 
-227 EAPKTPVDPFAKPT
+227 
-241 NEKKEPEAPK
+241 
-251 TPADTP
+251 ADTS

-276 LAKPT
+276 LTKPT
-281 NEKKGQEA
+281 NEKKGPEA

-296 SAKPADEKKGQEAPK
+296 SAKPADGKKGQEAPK
-311 APADTPAKPADG
+311 APADTPAKPTNEKKGQEEPKAPTDASAKPADG

-340 EPRSPNLRFVALSKI
+340 EPRSPDLRFVALSKI

-424 ISLAQASEYRKGHRD
+424 MSLAQASEYRKGHRD

-480 PLTREGQPETVTT
+480 PLTKEGQPETVTT

-559 DIPVIVR
+559 NIPVIVR

-617 DEALGIKRIN
+617 DEALGIKRMN

-653 PELQDMVDKG
+653 PELQDLVDKG

-724 KREETP
+724 KREEMP

-773 KAKAAAGKTVK
+773 KAKTAAAK
-784 KAETPVR
+784 KADTPVR

>member
-1 MNGIQEV
+1 MADPKKN
-8 SGSIPL
+8 PL
-14 ISTNHH
+14 IGAF
-20 KRMQKTVET
+20 RAPVP
-29 TRFQRFFCLLEKSF
+29 
-43 LGRFCPLEFYSK
+43 G
-55 IQGLRGQKNEE
+55 
-66 NQNESGRHDGRN
+66 
-78 LQGLSHFPENQRR
+78 
-91 GRKDFAD
+91 A
-98 LFFPPARRIKA
+98 PPDIPA
-109 YGHSEGYCRPE
+109 P
-120 QAGLG
+120 
-125 KHDSKHEG
+125 
-133 GRPFLE
+133 P
-139 HHKQLHPDEAGKPPA
+139 EAGKPPA
-154 AGAATPIDEKKG
+154 AGAAKPIDEKKG
-166 QEAPKTP
+166 QEAPKAP
-173 ASTTPKPAD
+173 AGTTPKPAD

-187 EAPKAPVDP
+187 EAPKAP
-196 LAKPT
+196 
-201 NEKKGQEAPKT
+201 
-212 PAGTTPKPTDGKKEP
+212 
-227 EAPKTPVDPFAKPT
+227 
-241 NEKKEPEAPK
+241 
-251 TPADTP
+251 ADTS

-270 KAPADP
+270 KAPAGTTP
-276 LAKPT
+276 KPT
-281 NEKKGQEA
+281 DGKKGPEA

-296 SAKPADEKKGQEAPK
+296 SAKPADGKKGQEAPK
-311 APADTPAKPADG
+311 APADTPAKPTNEKKGQEEPKAPTDTSAKPADG

-340 EPRSPNLRFVALSKI
+340 EPRSPDLRFVALSKI

-424 ISLAQASEYRKGHRD
+424 MSLAQASEYRKGHRD

-480 PLTREGQPETVTT
+480 PLTKEGQPETVTT

-559 DIPVIVR
+559 NIPVIVR

-617 DEALGIKRIN
+617 DEALGIKRMN

-653 PELQDMVDKG
+653 PELQDLVDEG

-724 KREETP
+724 KREEMP

-784 KAETPVR
+784 KAETPTR

>member
-1 MNGIQEV
+1 MVDTKKN
-8 SGSIPL
+8 PL
-14 ISTNHH
+14 IGAF
-20 KRMQKTVET
+20 RAPVP
-29 TRFQRFFCLLEKSF
+29 
-43 LGRFCPLEFYSK
+43 G
-55 IQGLRGQKNEE
+55 
-66 NQNESGRHDGRN
+66 
-78 LQGLSHFPENQRR
+78 
-91 GRKDFAD
+91 A
-98 LFFPPARRIKA
+98 PPDTPAPP
-109 YGHSEGYCRPE
+109 GTE
-120 QAGLG
+120 
-125 KHDSKHEG
+125 
-133 GRPFLE
+133 
-139 HHKQLHPDEAGKPPA
+139 KPPA
-154 AGAATPIDEKKG
+154 DGATKPIDEKKGPEVPKVPADTPAKSTDGKKG
-166 QEAPKTP
+166 QEAPKAPTDTP
-173 ASTTPKPAD
+173 VKPAD
-182 GKKEP
+182 G
-187 EAPKAPVDP
+187 
-196 LAKPT
+196 
-201 NEKKGQEAPKT
+201 KKGQEAPKA
-212 PAGTTPKPTDGKKEP
+212 PADAPAKPTNGKKGP
-227 EAPKTPVDPFAKPT
+227 EAPKTPT
-241 NEKKEPEAPK
+241 
-251 TPADTP
+251 DTP
-257 AKPADGKKEPEAP
+257 AKPADGKKEPETP
-270 KAPADP
+270 KTPTDTP
-276 LAKPT
+276 AKPDDG
-281 NEKKGQEA
+281 KKG
-289 PKAPADT
+289 P
-296 SAKPADEKKGQEAPK
+296 EAPK
-311 APADTPAKPADG
+311 APADTPAKPAEG
-323 KKSPVS
+323 KKEPEAPKVPAGAPADKKQVS
-329 DPSKPKDEKEQ
+329 GKPRDEKGQ
-340 EPRSPNLRFVALSKI
+340 EAPPQNLRFVALSKI

-375 ADIKKNGL
+375 ADIQKNGL

-398 QLVDGFHRCKALEQ
+398 QLIDGFHRCKALEQ

-424 ISLAQASEYRKGHRD
+424 MSLAQASEYRKGHRD

-444 VPGKLVPYPPEE
+444 IPGKLVPYPPEE

-480 PLTREGQPETVTT
+480 PLTKEGQPETVTT

-559 DIPVIVR
+559 NIPVIVR

-617 DEALGIKRIN
+617 DKSLGIKRMN

-632 AQQMGESPATIQRYK
+632 AQQVGESPATIQRYK
-647 TLNKLV
+647 TLDKLV
-653 PELQDMVDKG
+653 PELQDMVDVG

-685 DAIQKEAK
+685 DAIAKEGGT

-705 ESQAGSLTTE
+705 ESQAGNLTAE
-715 KIVQAVAPT
+715 KIEQAVAPT

-759 LEGLKLRQTVMERQ
+759 LEGLKLRQTVIERQ
-773 KAKAAAGKTVK
+773 KAKAAAGKNVK

>member
-1 MNGIQEV
+1 MADPKKN
-8 SGSIPL
+8 PL
-14 ISTNHH
+14 IGAF
-20 KRMQKTVET
+20 RAPVP
-29 TRFQRFFCLLEKSF
+29 
-43 LGRFCPLEFYSK
+43 G
-55 IQGLRGQKNEE
+55 
-66 NQNESGRHDGRN
+66 
-78 LQGLSHFPENQRR
+78 
-91 GRKDFAD
+91 A
-98 LFFPPARRIKA
+98 PPDTPA
-109 YGHSEGYCRPE
+109 P
-120 QAGLG
+120 
-125 KHDSKHEG
+125 
-133 GRPFLE
+133 P
-139 HHKQLHPDEAGKPPA
+139 EAGKPPA
-154 AGAATPIDEKKG
+154 AGAAKPIDEKKG
-166 QEAPKTP
+166 QEAPK
-173 ASTTPKPAD
+173 A
-182 GKKEP
+182 
-187 EAPKAPVDP
+187 
-196 LAKPT
+196 
-201 NEKKGQEAPKT
+201 
-212 PAGTTPKPTDGKKEP
+212 PAGTTPKPTDGKKGP
-227 EAPKTPVDPFAKPT
+227 EAPKAS
-241 NEKKEPEAPK
+241 
-251 TPADTP
+251 ADTS

-270 KAPADP
+270 KAPAAP
-276 LAKPT
+276 LTKPT
-281 NEKKGQEA
+281 NEKKGQEE
-289 PKAPADT
+289 PKAPTDT
-296 SAKPADEKKGQEAPK
+296 S
-311 APADTPAKPADG
+311 AKPADG

-340 EPRSPNLRFVALSKI
+340 EPRSPDLRFVALSKI

-424 ISLAQASEYRKGHRD
+424 MSLAQASEYRKGHRD

-480 PLTREGQPETVTT
+480 PLTKEGQPETVTT

-559 DIPVIVR
+559 NIPVIVR

-617 DEALGIKRIN
+617 DEALGIKRMN

-653 PELQDMVDKG
+653 PELQDLVDEG

-724 KREETP
+724 KREEMP

-784 KAETPVR
+784 KAETPTR

>member
-1 MNGIQEV
+1 MADPKKN
-8 SGSIPL
+8 PL
-14 ISTNHH
+14 IGAF
-20 KRMQKTVET
+20 RAPVP
-29 TRFQRFFCLLEKSF
+29 
-43 LGRFCPLEFYSK
+43 G
-55 IQGLRGQKNEE
+55 
-66 NQNESGRHDGRN
+66 
-78 LQGLSHFPENQRR
+78 
-91 GRKDFAD
+91 A
-98 LFFPPARRIKA
+98 PPGTPA
-109 YGHSEGYCRPE
+109 P
-120 QAGLG
+120 
-125 KHDSKHEG
+125 
-133 GRPFLE
+133 P
-139 HHKQLHPDEAGKPPA
+139 EAGKPPA
-154 AGAATPIDEKKG
+154 AGAAKPIDEKKG
-166 QEAPKTP
+166 QEAPK
-173 ASTTPKPAD
+173 A
-182 GKKEP
+182 
-187 EAPKAPVDP
+187 
-196 LAKPT
+196 
-201 NEKKGQEAPKT
+201 
-212 PAGTTPKPTDGKKEP
+212 PAGTTPKPTDGKKGP
-227 EAPKTPVDPFAKPT
+227 EAPKA
-241 NEKKEPEAPK
+241 
-251 TPADTP
+251 PADTS

-276 LAKPT
+276 LTKPTNEKKGPEAPKAPADTPAKPT
-281 NEKKGQEA
+281 NEKKGQEE
-289 PKAPADT
+289 PKAPTDA
-296 SAKPADEKKGQEAPK
+296 S
-311 APADTPAKPADG
+311 AKPADG

-340 EPRSPNLRFVALSKI
+340 EPRSPDLRFVALSKI

-424 ISLAQASEYRKGHRD
+424 MSLAQASEYRKGHRD

-480 PLTREGQPETVTT
+480 PLTKEGQPETVTT

-559 DIPVIVR
+559 NIPVIVR

-617 DEALGIKRIN
+617 DEALGIKRMN

-632 AQQMGESPATIQRYK
+632 AQQVGESPATIQRYK

-653 PELQDMVDKG
+653 PELQDLVDKG

-685 DAIQKEAK
+685 DAIQKEDK

-715 KIVQAVAPT
+715 KIEQAVAPT

-773 KAKAAAGKTVK
+773 KAKTAAAK
-784 KAETPVR
+784 KADTPVR

>member
-1 MNGIQEV
+1 MADPKKN
-8 SGSIPL
+8 PL
-14 ISTNHH
+14 IGAF
-20 KRMQKTVET
+20 RAPVP
-29 TRFQRFFCLLEKSF
+29 
-43 LGRFCPLEFYSK
+43 G
-55 IQGLRGQKNEE
+55 
-66 NQNESGRHDGRN
+66 
-78 LQGLSHFPENQRR
+78 
-91 GRKDFAD
+91 A
-98 LFFPPARRIKA
+98 PPGTPA
-109 YGHSEGYCRPE
+109 P
-120 QAGLG
+120 
-125 KHDSKHEG
+125 
-133 GRPFLE
+133 P
-139 HHKQLHPDEAGKPPA
+139 EAGKPPA
-154 AGAATPIDEKKG
+154 AGAAKPIDEKKG
-166 QEAPKTP
+166 QEAPK
-173 ASTTPKPAD
+173 A
-182 GKKEP
+182 
-187 EAPKAPVDP
+187 
-196 LAKPT
+196 
-201 NEKKGQEAPKT
+201 
-212 PAGTTPKPTDGKKEP
+212 PAGTTPKPTDGKKGP
-227 EAPKTPVDPFAKPT
+227 EAPKA
-241 NEKKEPEAPK
+241 
-251 TPADTP
+251 PADTS

-276 LAKPT
+276 LTKPTNEKKGPEAPKAPADTPAKPT
-281 NEKKGQEA
+281 NEKKGQEE
-289 PKAPADT
+289 PKAPTDA
-296 SAKPADEKKGQEAPK
+296 S
-311 APADTPAKPADG
+311 AKPADG

-340 EPRSPNLRFVALSKI
+340 EPRSPDLRFVALSKI

-424 ISLAQASEYRKGHRD
+424 MSLAQASEYRKGHRD

-480 PLTREGQPETVTT
+480 PLTKEGQPETVTT

-559 DIPVIVR
+559 NIPVIVR

-617 DEALGIKRIN
+617 DEALGIKRMN

-632 AQQMGESPATIQRYK
+632 AQQVGESPATIQRYK

-653 PELQDMVDKG
+653 PELQDLVDKG

-685 DAIQKEAK
+685 DAIQKEDK

-715 KIVQAVAPT
+715 KIEQAVAPT

-773 KAKAAAGKTVK
+773 KAKAAAGKNVK

>member
-1 MNGIQEV
+1 MADPKKN
-8 SGSIPL
+8 PL
-14 ISTNHH
+14 IGAF
-20 KRMQKTVET
+20 RAPVP
-29 TRFQRFFCLLEKSF
+29 
-43 LGRFCPLEFYSK
+43 G
-55 IQGLRGQKNEE
+55 
-66 NQNESGRHDGRN
+66 
-78 LQGLSHFPENQRR
+78 
-91 GRKDFAD
+91 A
-98 LFFPPARRIKA
+98 PPDIPA
-109 YGHSEGYCRPE
+109 P
-120 QAGLG
+120 
-125 KHDSKHEG
+125 
-133 GRPFLE
+133 P
-139 HHKQLHPDEAGKPPA
+139 EAGKPPA
-154 AGAATPIDEKKG
+154 AGAAKPID
-166 QEAPKTP
+166 
-173 ASTTPKPAD
+173 
-182 GKKEP
+182 
-187 EAPKAPVDP
+187 
-196 LAKPT
+196 
-201 NEKKGQEAPKT
+201 EKKGQEAPKT

-227 EAPKTPVDPFAKPT
+227 EAPKTPVDPFAKP
-241 NEKKEPEAPK
+241 A
-251 TPADTP
+251 
-257 AKPADGKKEPEAP
+257 
-270 KAPADP
+270 
-276 LAKPT
+276 

-296 SAKPADEKKGQEAPK
+296 SAKPADGKKEPEALKAPADPLTKPANEKKGQEAPK
-311 APADTPAKPADG
+311 APAETPAKPTNEKKGQEEPKAPTDASAKPADG

-340 EPRSPNLRFVALSKI
+340 EPRSPDLRFVALSKI

-368 KDYSGLI
+368 KDYNGLI

-383 QKPVILRKSEKEDEF
+383 QKPAILRKSEKEDEF

-424 ISLAQASEYRKGHRD
+424 MSLAQASEYRKGHRD

-456 PAKADKAPEAPAVGD
+456 PAKADKTPEPPAGKEPED
-471 EELPENLKI
+471 EELPKDLKI
-480 PLTREGQPETVTT
+480 PLTKEGQPETVTT

-559 DIPVIVR
+559 NIPVIVR

-617 DEALGIKRIN
+617 DEALGIKRMN

-653 PELQDMVDKG
+653 PELQNMVDEG

-685 DAIQKEAK
+685 DAIQKESK

-724 KREETP
+724 KREEMP

-773 KAKAAAGKTVK
+773 KAKAAAGKSVK
-784 KAETPVR
+784 KAEAPER

>member
-1 MNGIQEV
+1 MADPKKN
-8 SGSIPL
+8 PL
-14 ISTNHH
+14 IGAF
-20 KRMQKTVET
+20 RAPVP
-29 TRFQRFFCLLEKSF
+29 
-43 LGRFCPLEFYSK
+43 G
-55 IQGLRGQKNEE
+55 
-66 NQNESGRHDGRN
+66 
-78 LQGLSHFPENQRR
+78 
-91 GRKDFAD
+91 A
-98 LFFPPARRIKA
+98 PPGTPA
-109 YGHSEGYCRPE
+109 P
-120 QAGLG
+120 
-125 KHDSKHEG
+125 
-133 GRPFLE
+133 P
-139 HHKQLHPDEAGKPPA
+139 EAGKPPA
-154 AGAATPIDEKKG
+154 AGAAKPIDEKKG
-166 QEAPKTP
+166 QEAPK
-173 ASTTPKPAD
+173 A
-182 GKKEP
+182 
-187 EAPKAPVDP
+187 
-196 LAKPT
+196 
-201 NEKKGQEAPKT
+201 
-212 PAGTTPKPTDGKKEP
+212 PAGTTPKPTDGKKGP
-227 EAPKTPVDPFAKPT
+227 EAPKA
-241 NEKKEPEAPK
+241 
-251 TPADTP
+251 PADTS

-270 KAPADP
+270 KAPAAP
-276 LAKPT
+276 LTKPT
-281 NEKKGQEA
+281 NEKKGPEA

-296 SAKPADEKKGQEAPK
+296 SAKPADGKKGQEAPK
-311 APADTPAKPADG
+311 APAEEKESAGQPDTAKSQSDGVNIVSQIPVDEIMENSLFVAAENDPTFQMLVEDIRKNGLKKPININRTADGKYEVIDGNRRLAAAKKLGIKTINATVMNLPDKLKEKGQLHSNLDTFVNIDAHKKIDGSGGPRPSGPAEPAEG

-329 DPSKPKDEKEQ
+329 DPGKPKDGKKQEASKAPADTSAKPKEQ
-340 EPRSPNLRFVALSKI
+340 EPQSPDLRFVALSKI

-424 ISLAQASEYRKGHRD
+424 MSLAQASEYRKGHRD

-480 PLTREGQPETVTT
+480 PLTKEGQPETVTT

-559 DIPVIVR
+559 NIPVIVR

-617 DEALGIKRIN
+617 DEALGIKRMN

-632 AQQMGESPATIQRYK
+632 AQQVGESPATIQRYK

-653 PELQDMVDKG
+653 PELQDLVDKG

-685 DAIQKEAK
+685 DAIQKEDK

-705 ESQAGSLTTE
+705 ESQAGNLTTE

-773 KAKAAAGKTVK
+773 KAKTAAAK
-784 KAETPVR
+784 KADTPVR

>member
-1 MNGIQEV
+1 MADPKKN
-8 SGSIPL
+8 PL
-14 ISTNHH
+14 IGAF
-20 KRMQKTVET
+20 RAPVP
-29 TRFQRFFCLLEKSF
+29 
-43 LGRFCPLEFYSK
+43 G
-55 IQGLRGQKNEE
+55 
-66 NQNESGRHDGRN
+66 
-78 LQGLSHFPENQRR
+78 
-91 GRKDFAD
+91 A
-98 LFFPPARRIKA
+98 PPGTPA
-109 YGHSEGYCRPE
+109 P
-120 QAGLG
+120 
-125 KHDSKHEG
+125 
-133 GRPFLE
+133 P
-139 HHKQLHPDEAGKPPA
+139 EAGKPPA
-154 AGAATPIDEKKG
+154 AGAAKPIDEKKG
-166 QEAPKTP
+166 QEAPK
-173 ASTTPKPAD
+173 A
-182 GKKEP
+182 
-187 EAPKAPVDP
+187 
-196 LAKPT
+196 
-201 NEKKGQEAPKT
+201 
-212 PAGTTPKPTDGKKEP
+212 PAGTTPKPTDGKKGP
-227 EAPKTPVDPFAKPT
+227 EAPKAS
-241 NEKKEPEAPK
+241 
-251 TPADTP
+251 ADTS

-276 LAKPT
+276 LTKPTNEKKGPEAPKAPADTPAKPT
-281 NEKKGQEA
+281 NEKKGQEE
-289 PKAPADT
+289 PKAPTDT
-296 SAKPADEKKGQEAPK
+296 S
-311 APADTPAKPADG
+311 AKPADG

-340 EPRSPNLRFVALSKI
+340 EPRSPDLRFVALSKI

-424 ISLAQASEYRKGHRD
+424 MSLAQASEYRKGHRD

-480 PLTREGQPETVTT
+480 PLTKEGQPETVTT

-559 DIPVIVR
+559 NIPVIVR

-617 DEALGIKRIN
+617 DEALGIKRMN

-653 PELQDMVDKG
+653 PELQDLVDEG

-724 KREETP
+724 KREEMP

-784 KAETPVR
+784 KAETPTR